1 MYPTLSLYGHLR
13 SAVVQCRLPHLSLQ
27 GHKMMRGKLN
37 YLMSWTIDTEVFIIT
52 HYSIVLQK
60 MEIDPRKN
68 FLEPDIL
75 PKKSTDAMF
84 IISRYCSQTLK
95 LDYLGVSDDPAPI
108 YLRNWLLT
116 MFIYGFF
123 KICFCHCYFAWSN
136 FIS

>member
-1 MYPTLSLYGHLR
+1 
-13 SAVVQCRLPHLSLQ
+13 
-27 GHKMMRGKLN
+27 
-37 YLMSWTIDTEVFIIT
+37 
-52 HYSIVLQK
+52 
-60 MEIDPRKN
+60 MEIDSRKN

-84 IISRYCSQTLK
+84 IISRYSSQTLK

-116 MFIYGFF
+116 MFMASLKYAFVIAN
-123 KICFCHCYFAWSN
+123 FAWSN